1 MSSLQLFGHC
11 LAKFFLV
18 PPYFESKI
26 ITSAFLNANQTTL
39 LTPFKLENQSLAIN
53 MNVPQLNIQTQ
64 AKIDLFLI

>member
-18 PPYFESKI
+18 PPYFKSKI

-39 LTPFKLENQSLAIN
+39 LTPFKLENQSLAVN